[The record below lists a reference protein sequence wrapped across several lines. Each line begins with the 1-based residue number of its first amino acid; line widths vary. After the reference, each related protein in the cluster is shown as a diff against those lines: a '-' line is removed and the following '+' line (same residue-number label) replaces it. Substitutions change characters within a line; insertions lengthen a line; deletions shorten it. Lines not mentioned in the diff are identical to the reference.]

1 MDCAFQGCREGKVS
15 AFYWVCDLFQGHAHD
30 KSAAYGNFLFIPY
43 RSTAT
48 HKLNLAYHKPEGGHA
63 ITLEGAQPPTK
74 IRHNPKKAL
83 ADMGSARAV
92 GGGYFT

>member
-43 RSTAT
+43 LSTAT
-48 HKLNLAYHKPEGGHA
+48 YKLNLACGKPEGGPA
-63 ITLEGAQPPTK
+63 IDMEVAQPPTK
-74 IRHNPKKAL
+74 KSHNLKKGL
-83 ADMGSARAV
+83 ADIGSARAV